1 MNIFIT
7 GKPGVGKTSLVMEI
21 IKELKLDAGGIIA
34 PEIRNKERVGFKIVD
49 LSTGEEKILA
59 SVYQKEG
66 PRVGKYRVNL
76 ENLDEMAKKAIE
88 KAIKEKEIVVIDEIG
103 KMEFYSKVF
112 RETVAKALNSEKIVL
127 AILHRNYV
135 KDFENKG
142 IVFELR
148 RDNYEEI
155 KRDIINKIKA
165 ALEK

>member
-7 GKPGVGKTSLVMEI
+7 GKPRVGKTSLVMEI

-59 SVYQKEG
+59 SIYQKEG

-76 ENLDEMAKKAIE
+76 KNLDYMAKKAIE
-88 KAIKEKEIVVIDEIG
+88 RAIKEKEIVVIDEIG

-112 RETVAKALNSEKIVL
+112 REMVTKALNSEKQVL
-127 AILHRNYV
+127 AVLHRNYV
-135 KDFENKG
+135 EDFKKMG

-148 RDNYEEI
+148 RENYKEI
-155 KRDIINKIKA
+155 KRAIISEICSNKY
-165 ALEK
+165 